1 MSDVPSFVESFVCVK
16 KKIRAKNAL
25 LVVGLPGVGL
35 VSKMAVDH
43 LVHETKAEPIAA
55 LYSPHFPNQVLALKN
70 GRLRLFSIKFYFKRF
85 KKRDVIFLRGDL
97 QPLTVE
103 GQHEVCSKALAFAK
117 ECGASEVFAMAGFAV
132 QGKKDKPNVFCSS
145 TSKKLFEDYLKLGA
159 KQNHG
164 IIPIVGMAGML
175 PALSKLFGMTGA
187 CLLVETPGNAFDAQ
201 GAKTLIVLLEKKTGE
216 KFDTKKIDA
225 HAARAEKMLGKMEA
239 QAQQQQTTLA
249 QPAVPETPGRDA
261 LRYIR

>member
-1 MSDVPSFVESFVCVK
+1 MSNPTFLESFVSVK

-43 LVHETKAEPIAA
+43 LVRETKAEPIAA

-70 GRLRLFSIKFYFKRF
+70 GKLRLFSIKFYFKRF
-85 KKRDVIFLRGDL
+85 KKRDAIFLRGDL

-103 GQHEVCSKALAFAK
+103 GQYEVCSKALEFAK
-117 ECGASEVFAMAGFAV
+117 ACGVTEVFAMAGFAT
-132 QGKKDKPNVFCSS
+132 QGKKDKPNVYCSS
-145 TSKKLFEDYLKLGA
+145 TSKRLFEDYLKLGA
-159 KQNHG
+159 KQNNV
-164 IIPIVGMAGML
+164 IVPIVGMAGML
-175 PALSKLFGMTGA
+175 PALSKLFGMTGV

-201 GAKTLIVLLEKKTGE
+201 GAKTLISMLEKKTGE

-225 HAARAEKMLGKMEA
+225 NVAKAEKMLSRMEA
-239 QAQQQQTTLA
+239 QHAQQQQTLA
-249 QPAVPETPGRDA
+249 PPAIHETPGKDA

>member
-1 MSDVPSFVESFVCVK
+1 MSEPNFLESFVSVK
-16 KKIRAKNAL
+16 TKVKAKNAL

-43 LVHETKAEPIAA
+43 LVRETKAEPFAT
-55 LYSPHFPNQVLALKN
+55 LYSPHFPNQVLALKS
-70 GRLRLFSIKFYFKRF
+70 GKLRLFSIKFYFKRF

-103 GQHEVCSKALAFAK
+103 GQYEVCAKSLEFVKA
-117 ECGASEVFAMAGFAV
+117 CGASEVFAMAGFAT

-145 TSKKLFEDYLKLGA
+145 SSKALFEDYLKLGA
-159 KQNHG
+159 KQNNV
-164 IIPIVGMAGML
+164 IVPIVGMAGML
-175 PALSKLFGMTGA
+175 PALSKLFGMQGA

-201 GAKTLIVLLEKKTGE
+201 GAKTLISILEKKTGE
-216 KFDTKKIDA
+216 KFDVKKIDA
-225 HAARAEKMLGKMEA
+225 NVAKAEKMLSRMEA
-239 QAQQQQTTLA
+239 QHAQQQSPTLA
-249 QPAVPETPGRDA
+249 PPAIPETPGKDA